1 MAMPVEVMERML
13 GRLSHFQFVYNVRQ
27 DVAESFRP
35 DHLKSKKWLVHEI
48 ISHITVVAGDYYF
61 AKKFDRVAV
70 LGSWNSILLK
80 EMLEA
85 ATEIGHWDFY
95 DTNYE
100 CHRDRDLYCDSNQLP
115 KNYNSIEGDV
125 TEFFAHEDVHKQYD
139 LIINPSCEHMAD
151 IKAVKGPM
159 YALTSNNYKGIKEH
173 INTISKHEELAVKNG
188 INNIVY
194 EGSLKL
200 TNYTRFCTIG
210 SVK

>member
-1 MAMPVEVMERML
+1 MGIEADIL
-13 GRLSHFQFVYNVRQ
+13 GR
-27 DVAESFRP
+27 VANFGFTLNAHVGFYESFRP
-35 DHLKSKKWLVHEI
+35 DHIKSKKWLVHEI
-48 ISHITVVAGDYYF
+48 CKHNTIDAGDYKF
-61 AKKFDRVAV
+61 VKKFERVAV

-80 EMLEA
+80 ELLESR
-85 ATEIGHWDFY
+85 TSVEHWDFY
-95 DTNYE
+95 DTDHN
-100 CHRDRDLYCDSNQLP
+100 CHRDRDLYHETNELQR
-115 KNYNSIEGDV
+115 NYTSIQTDV
-125 TEFFAHEDVHKQYD
+125 PTFFAHKDVHKQYD

-173 INTISKHEELAVKNG
+173 INTIAKHEELAIKNN
-188 INNIVY
+188 INNIAY